1 MINLEISRKLV
12 YSLMMKEKIGL
23 DKFCDYLTKLLIEL
37 ATVSKSLVVVKI

>member
-1 MINLEISRKLV
+1 MINLEISKVGLQFNDER
-12 YSLMMKEKIGL
+12 KIGL